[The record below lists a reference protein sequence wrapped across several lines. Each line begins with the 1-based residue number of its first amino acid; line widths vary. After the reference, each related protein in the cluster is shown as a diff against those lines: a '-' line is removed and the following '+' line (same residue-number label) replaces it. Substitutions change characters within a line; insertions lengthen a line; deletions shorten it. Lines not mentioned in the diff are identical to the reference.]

1 MEWSF
6 QMLKE
11 NDKCYSLNGLFSFT
25 FLKQHRY
32 CIRSVNYSLGFER
45 FIGTQIWL
53 RWYWKRNLQMLGNFF
68 LSLQLFDRDPSTT
81 VWSVLRQT
89 DHGSNSLYHW
99 PWPPSRPLRG
109 PFTWS
114 KTVGINRNII
124 LRVSH
129 AAYLNV
135 KHYIHV
141 HVFAH
146 GREWRPRSCNWIN
159 SSPVVQYNPIQSN
172 FPKVNFQEWQTEVW
186 NCLIPTVKRV

>member
-1 MEWSF
+1 M
-6 QMLKE
+6 
-11 NDKCYSLNGLFSFT
+11 
-25 FLKQHRY
+25 
-32 CIRSVNYSLGFER
+32 
-45 FIGTQIWL
+45 
-53 RWYWKRNLQMLGNFF
+53 
-68 LSLQLFDRDPSTT
+68 
-81 VWSVLRQT
+81 LRQT

-99 PWPPSRPLRG
+99 PWPLSRPLRG

-114 KTVGINRNII
+114 KTVGINRNVI

-186 NCLIPTVKRV
+186 NCLSVLLTRI